1 MAYFNSYHKIQDL
14 RFLNGTI
21 HHVIV
26 DGTVWSD
33 ALIFLTHY
41 LSGITHLKAMFH
53 VQRNQVIDL
62 HKQKLKT
69 VPEWGSK

>member
-1 MAYFNSYHKIQDL
+1 MAYFNSYHKIHNL

-21 HHVIV
+21 HHVVV
-26 DGTVWSD
+26 DVTVWSD

-41 LSGITHLKAMFH
+41 LYGTTHLKAMFH
-53 VQRNQVIDL
+53 LQRNQVIDL

-69 VPEWGSK
+69 VPE

>member
-1 MAYFNSYHKIQDL
+1 MAYFNSYHKIHNL

-21 HHVIV
+21 HHVVV

-41 LSGITHLKAMFH
+41 L
-53 VQRNQVIDL
+53 
-62 HKQKLKT
+62 
-69 VPEWGSK
+69 